1 MWPFTSEKL
10 TKLTNC
16 INNSKSEGLFPD
28 SVKRANVAPV
38 HKNISPLDKENYRSF
53 SLKFMKRLYL
63 INCLS
68 TCKIFLSKILF
79 GFNKAH
85 STHYAL
91 SKNNFEHGKE
101 NLINLVM

>member
-1 MWPFTSEKL
+1 MWPFTCEKL

-16 INNSKSEGLFPD
+16 INNSKSEGVFPD

-38 HKNISPLDKENYRSF
+38 HKNISPLDKENYRPF

-68 TCKIFLSKILF
+68 TCKIFLGKFFAGSIKLIVL
-79 GFNKAH
+79 
-85 STHYAL
+85 TMLYL
-91 SKNNFEHGKE
+91 NNFEYGKE